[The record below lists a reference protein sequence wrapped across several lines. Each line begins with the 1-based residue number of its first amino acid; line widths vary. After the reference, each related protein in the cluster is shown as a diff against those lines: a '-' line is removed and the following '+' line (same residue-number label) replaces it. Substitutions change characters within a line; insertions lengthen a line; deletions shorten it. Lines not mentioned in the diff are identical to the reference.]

1 MDKGLYNLVIS
12 LPVEKTIAIGKL
24 GRFFFKKGY
33 YIYTGSA
40 KRGLKARIDRHRR
53 REKALHWHIDYL
65 SGESAILDVKIHTQ
79 TTLTECGLNEMIFKI
94 KDAELLVPGFGSS
107 DCKCKS
113 HLAYFREF
121 TEIKQE
127 LSLGEEWTGW

>member
-1 MDKGLYNLVIS
+1 MDKGLYNLIIS
-12 LPVEKTIAIGKL
+12 LPVEKTIEIGKL

-40 KRGLKARIDRHRR
+40 KRGLKARIDRHGRR
-53 REKALHWHIDYL
+53 KKALHWHIDYL
-65 SGESAILDVKIHTQ
+65 LRESAILDVRIHTE
-79 TTLTECGLNEMIFKI
+79 TTLTECRLNEMIFKI
-94 KDAELLVPGFGSS
+94 KDAELLIPGFGSS

-121 TEIKQE
+121 PGVGQE
-127 LSLGEEWTGW
+127 VSLGE